1 MRAIIVEDSR
11 LARLELKALLKL
23 HPEVEIIDE
32 AKNIDIAHE
41 KIEALNPDLIFLD
54 INMPNG
60 NGFELLER
68 LVECPFVIFTT
79 AYSDFAI
86 KGFEV
91 NALDYL
97 VKPIH
102 PKRLAGSIEKLKQ
115 RILETTESNE
125 KKQNEEAPNNA
136 SHSPNIAP
144 KRNATELPL
153 PIDHKIFVKDGEK
166 CWLIDVAKIRY
177 FESCGNYA
185 KIYFETHSPMI
196 YKSLNLIEQRL
207 NPNIFIRTNRQ
218 FIVNTHFIRAIETR
232 GNNGLVLTM
241 DDAKDIDVS
250 RRHTNTFKHLLSL

>member
-1 MRAIIVEDSR
+1 LRAIIVEDSR

-32 AKNIDIAHE
+32 AKNIEIAQE
-41 KIEALNPDLIFLD
+41 KIEALKPDLIFLD

-68 LVECPFVIFTT
+68 LIECPFVIFTT
-79 AYSDFAI
+79 AYGEFAL
-86 KGFEV
+86 KAFEV

-102 PKRLAGSIEKLKQ
+102 PKRLAASIEKLNQ
-115 RILETTESNE
+115 RILEATQNPLNQNDNENSNT
-125 KKQNEEAPNNA
+125 A
-136 SHSPNIAP
+136 IA
-144 KRNATELPL
+144 KSEVELPL
-153 PIDHKIFVKDGEK
+153 SIDHKIFVKDGEQ

-185 KIYFETHSPMI
+185 KIYFETHKPMI

-207 NPNIFIRTNRQ
+207 NPNVFIRTNRQ
-218 FIVNTHFIRAIETR
+218 FIVNTHFIRAIETS
-232 GNNGLVLTM
+232 GNSGLVLTM
-241 DDAKDIDVS
+241 EDGKEIDVS

>member
-11 LARLELKALLKL
+11 LARLELRELLKL
-23 HPEVEIIDE
+23 HPEIEIIDE
-32 AKNIDIAHE
+32 AKNIEIAQE
-41 KIEALNPDLIFLD
+41 KIESLQPDLIFLD

-60 NGFELLER
+60 SGFELLER
-68 LVECPFVIFTT
+68 LIECPFVIFTT
-79 AYSDFAI
+79 AYGEFAL
-86 KGFEV
+86 KAFEV

-102 PKRLAGSIEKLKQ
+102 PQRLANAVEKLKL
-115 RILETTESNE
+115 RILETTQSNPNTQNRESTN
-125 KKQNEEAPNNA
+125 KLTDKNQ
-136 SHSPNIAP
+136 
-144 KRNATELPL
+144 TELPV
-153 PIDHKIFVKDGEK
+153 PIEHKIFVKDGEQ

-185 KIYFETHSPMI
+185 KIYFETHKPMI

-218 FIVNTHFIRAIETR
+218 FIVNTHFIRAIETS
-232 GNNGLVLTM
+232 GNSGLVLTM
-241 DDAKDIDVS
+241 EDGKDIDVS

>member
-1 MRAIIVEDSR
+1 MKAIIVEDSR
-11 LARLELKALLKL
+11 LARVELRALLKL
-23 HPEVEIIDE
+23 HPEVDIIDE
-32 AKNIDIAHE
+32 AKNIEIAQE

-68 LVECPFVIFTT
+68 LERCPYVIFTT
-79 AYSDFAI
+79 AYSEFAL
-86 KGFEV
+86 KAFEV

-102 PKRLAGSIEKLKQ
+102 PKRLSGAIEKLNQ
-115 RILETTESNE
+115 RIKEATQSHLNQQNSENANVAKVKNE
-125 KKQNEEAPNNA
+125 A
-136 SHSPNIAP
+136 
-144 KRNATELPL
+144 ELPL
-153 PIDHKIFVKDGEK
+153 PIEHKIFVKDGEQ

-185 KIYFETHSPMI
+185 KIYFETHKPMI

-218 FIVNTHFIRAIETR
+218 FIVNTHFIRAIETS
-232 GNNGLVLTM
+232 GNSGLVLTM
-241 DDAKDIDVS
+241 EDGKEIDVS

>member
-1 MRAIIVEDSR
+1 LRAIIVEDSR

-32 AKNIDIAHE
+32 AKNIEIAQE
-41 KIEALNPDLIFLD
+41 KIEALKPDLIFLD

-60 NGFELLER
+60 SGFELLER
-68 LVECPFVIFTT
+68 LEQCPYVIFTT
-79 AYSDFAI
+79 AYSEFAL
-86 KGFEV
+86 KAFDV

-102 PKRLAGSIEKLKQ
+102 PKRLAGSIEKLNQ
-115 RILETTESNE
+115 RIIEATQSHVNQQNSENVNVGLAKSEVES
-125 KKQNEEAPNNA
+125 
-136 SHSPNIAP
+136 
-144 KRNATELPL
+144 PL
-153 PIDHKIFVKDGEK
+153 PIEHKIFVKDGEQ

-185 KIYFETHSPMI
+185 KIYFETHKPMI

-207 NPNIFIRTNRQ
+207 NPNVFIRTNRQ
-218 FIVNTHFIRAIETR
+218 FIVNTHFIRAIETS
-232 GNNGLVLTM
+232 GNSGLVLTM
-241 DDAKDIDVS
+241 DDGKEIDVS

>member
-1 MRAIIVEDSR
+1 VNVLKAIIVEDSR
-11 LARLELKALLKL
+11 LARLELKALLEL

-32 AKNIDIAHE
+32 AKNIEIAQE

-68 LVECPFVIFTT
+68 LAQCPYVIFTT
-79 AYSDFAI
+79 AYSEFAL
-86 KGFEV
+86 KAFEV

-102 PKRLAGSIEKLKQ
+102 PKRLAGSIEKLNQ
-115 RILETTESNE
+115 RILETTQSYLNQQTSENGNIPTP
-125 KKQNEEAPNNA
+125 KNA
-136 SHSPNIAP
+136 A
-144 KRNATELPL
+144 ELP
-153 PIDHKIFVKDGEK
+153 ISIEHKIFVKDGEQ

-185 KIYFETHSPMI
+185 KIYFETHKPMI

-218 FIVNTHFIRAIETR
+218 FIVNTHFIRAIETN
-232 GNNGLVLTM
+232 GNTGLMLTM
-241 DDAKDIDVS
+241 DDGRDIDVS

>member
-11 LARLELKALLKL
+11 LARLELRELLKL

-32 AKNIDIAHE
+32 AKNIEIAQE
-41 KIEALNPDLIFLD
+41 KIESLQPDLIFLD

-60 NGFELLER
+60 SGFELLER
-68 LVECPFVIFTT
+68 LIECPFVIFTT
-79 AYSDFAI
+79 AYSEFALQA
-86 KGFEV
+86 FEV
-91 NALDYL
+91 SALDYL

-102 PKRLAGSIEKLKQ
+102 PQRLANSIEKLKQ
-115 RILETTESNE
+115 RILETTPSVQETKN
-125 KKQNEEAPNNA
+125 KNIDGLEEDNQ
-136 SHSPNIAP
+136 
-144 KRNATELPL
+144 ATLPL
-153 PIDHKIFVKDGEK
+153 PIDHKIFVKDGEQ

-185 KIYFETHSPMI
+185 KIYFETHKPMI

-218 FIVNTHFIRAIETR
+218 FIVNIHFIKAIETS
-232 GNNGLVLTM
+232 GNSGLVLTM
-241 DDAKDIDVS
+241 EDGKDIDVS

>member
-1 MRAIIVEDSR
+1 LRAIIVEDSR

-32 AKNIDIAHE
+32 AKNIEIAQE
-41 KIEALNPDLIFLD
+41 KIEALKPDLIFLD

-68 LVECPFVIFTT
+68 LIECPFVIFTT
-79 AYSDFAI
+79 AYGEFAL
-86 KGFEV
+86 KAFEV

-102 PKRLAGSIEKLKQ
+102 PKRLAASIEKLNQ
-115 RILETTESNE
+115 RILEATQNPLN
-125 KKQNEEAPNNA
+125 QNENSNTA
-136 SHSPNIAP
+136 IA
-144 KRNATELPL
+144 KSEVELPL
-153 PIDHKIFVKDGEK
+153 SIDHKIFVKDGEQ

-185 KIYFETHSPMI
+185 KIYFETHKPMI

-207 NPNIFIRTNRQ
+207 NPNVFIRTNRQ
-218 FIVNTHFIRAIETR
+218 FIVNTHFIRAIETS
-232 GNNGLVLTM
+232 GNSGLVLTM
-241 DDAKDIDVS
+241 EDGKEIDVS

>member
-1 MRAIIVEDSR
+1 LRAIIVEDSR
-11 LARLELKALLKL
+11 LARLELRELLKL

-32 AKNIDIAHE
+32 AKNIEIAQE
-41 KIEALNPDLIFLD
+41 KIESLQPDLIFLD

-60 NGFELLER
+60 SGFELLER
-68 LVECPFVIFTT
+68 LIECPFVIFTT
-79 AYSDFAI
+79 AYSEFAL
-86 KGFEV
+86 KAFEV

-102 PKRLAGSIEKLKQ
+102 PQRLANSIEKLTQ
-115 RILETTESNE
+115 RILETTPSVQETKN
-125 KKQNEEAPNNA
+125 KNIDGLEEDNQ
-136 SHSPNIAP
+136 
-144 KRNATELPL
+144 ATLPL
-153 PIDHKIFVKDGEK
+153 PIDHKIFVKDGEQ

-185 KIYFETHSPMI
+185 KIYFETHKPMI

-218 FIVNTHFIRAIETR
+218 FIVNIHFIKAIETS
-232 GNNGLVLTM
+232 GNSGLVLTM
-241 DDAKDIDVS
+241 EDGKDIDVS